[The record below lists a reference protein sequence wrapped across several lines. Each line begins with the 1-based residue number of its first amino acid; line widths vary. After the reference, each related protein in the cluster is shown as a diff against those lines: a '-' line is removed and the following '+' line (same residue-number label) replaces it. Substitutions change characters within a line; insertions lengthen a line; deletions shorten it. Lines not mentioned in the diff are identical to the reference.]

1 MYSTT
6 MADQEFQESDIIF
19 EENGGEDRYDQRA
32 RDMEH
37 WQKHVNSNELMR
49 NKKKKKNSRPI
60 NIPENASAPAKNS
73 SWLYNNEELY
83 EEDEDVRIT
92 PPHVIAGRRMIG
104 KMAFSVNTGSGR
116 TLKGRELS
124 YVRNSILRMT
134 GFLES

>member
-1 MYSTT
+1 

-19 EENGGEDRYDQRA
+19 DENAGEDHYDQRA
-32 RDMEH
+32 KDMDH
-37 WQKHVNSNELMR
+37 WQQHVNSKKLKR
-49 NKKKKKNSRPI
+49 NKKKKNSRPV

-73 SWLYNNEELY
+73 SWYYNDVELF
-83 EEDEDVRIT
+83 DEDDDVSVT
-92 PPHVIAGRRMIG
+92 PPHVILGQRMNG

-124 YVRNSILRMT
+124 YVRNSVLRMT